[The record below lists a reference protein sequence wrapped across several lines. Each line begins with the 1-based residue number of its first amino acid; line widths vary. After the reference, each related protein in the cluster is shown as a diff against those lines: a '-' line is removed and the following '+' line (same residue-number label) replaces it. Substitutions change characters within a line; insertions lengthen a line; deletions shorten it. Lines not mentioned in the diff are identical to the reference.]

1 MPRKVTADA
10 LIVEAAAL
18 SWVVAELDGTDLSRP
33 SPCPPW
39 TVGALICHVLI
50 AADRIAQ
57 ALAEPDGAA
66 ADNLISTAAYYRPDE
81 RFSAATNA
89 DRIATAQ
96 SLADRLV
103 PAGPRALAA
112 ELDHRCAAS
121 AELLM
126 AAPADRVV
134 RTRHGDRMLLTDF
147 ARTRVVELGVHGL
160 DVAIGLNRQWWLTDM
175 AAGILEDLLL
185 PAASPPQV
193 RAALGCDRTGLIAR
207 LTGRIAI
214 SAADARRLAD
224 LGVARLA
231 LG

>member
-57 ALAEPDGAA
+57 ALAGPDDA

-121 AELLM
+121 AALIM

-160 DVAIGLNRQWWLTDM
+160 DVAIGLNHQPWLTDE
-175 AAGILEDLLL
+175 AAGVLEDLLL

-207 LTGRIAI
+207 LTGRFAL
-214 SAADARRLAD
+214 SAADAQRLAD

>member
-1 MPRKVTADA
+1 MIA
-10 LIVEAAAL
+10 EAAAL
-18 SWVVAELDGTDLSRP
+18 SRVVAGLDCTELSRA

-57 ALAEPDGAA
+57 ALAEPQDTAA
-66 ADNLISTAAYYRPDE
+66 ELVSTAAYYRRDE

-89 DRIATAQ
+89 DRIETAQ

-112 ELDHRCAAS
+112 ELDRRCAAS

-126 AAPADRVV
+126 AAPADRAV

-147 ARTRVVELGVHGL
+147 ARTRVVEFGVHGL
-160 DVAIGLNRQWWLTDM
+160 DAAIGLNREPWLTDE
-175 AAGILEDLLL
+175 AAAILAELLL
-185 PAASPPQV
+185 PAGLTAQV

-207 LTGRIAI
+207 LTGRIAL
-214 SAADARRLAD
+214 SPAEAEQLTN

>member
-10 LIVEAAAL
+10 LIAEAAAL
-18 SWVVAELDGTDLSRP
+18 SSVVAELDGTDLSRP

-57 ALAEPDGAA
+57 ALAGPDDA
-66 ADNLISTAAYYRPDE
+66 ADNLISTAAYYRPDG

-96 SLADRLV
+96 SLAGRLV
-103 PAGPRALAA
+103 PSGPRALAA

-160 DVAIGLNRQWWLTDM
+160 DAAIGLNRKPWLTDE
-175 AAGILEDLLL
+175 AAGVLEDLLL

-193 RAALGCDRTGLIAR
+193 RAALGCERTGLIAR
-207 LTGRIAI
+207 LTGRIAL

-224 LGVARLA
+224 LGVARFA

>member
-1 MPRKVTADA
+1 MPRKATADA
-10 LIVEAAAL
+10 LIAEAATL
-18 SWVVAELDGTDLSRP
+18 SSVVAGLDGADLNRP
-33 SPCPPW
+33 SPCQPW

-57 ALAEPDGAA
+57 ALARPDDGT
-66 ADNLISTAAYYRPDE
+66 DNLISTAAYYRPDE

-103 PAGPRALAA
+103 PAGPPALAA
-112 ELDHRCAAS
+112 ELDRRCAAS

-134 RTRHGDRMLLTDF
+134 RTRHGDRMLLSDF

-160 DVAIGLNRQWWLTDM
+160 DVAIGLNRQSWLTDE
-175 AAGILEDLLL
+175 AAVILEGLLL
-185 PAASPPQV
+185 PAASAPRV
-193 RAALGCDRTGLIAR
+193 RAALGCDRIGLIAR
-207 LTGRIAI
+207 LTGRI
-214 SAADARRLAD
+214 SLSPADERRLTD
-224 LGVARLA
+224 LSVARLA

>member
-1 MPRKVTADA
+1 MIA
-10 LIVEAAAL
+10 EAAAL
-18 SWVVAELDGTDLSRP
+18 SRVVAGLDSTDLSRT

-39 TVGALICHVLI
+39 TIGALICHVLI
-50 AADRIAQ
+50 AAGRIAQ
-57 ALAEPDGAA
+57 ALAEPDEP
-66 ADNLISTAAYYRPDE
+66 ADELVSTAAYYRPDE

-112 ELDHRCAAS
+112 EMDRRCTAS

-126 AAPADRVV
+126 AAPADRAV
-134 RTRHGDRMLLTDF
+134 RTRHGDRMLLSDF

-160 DVAIGLNRQWWLTDM
+160 DAAIGLDREPWLTDE
-175 AAGILEDLLL
+175 AAAILADLLL
-185 PAASPPQV
+185 PAGRTPEV

-207 LTGRIAI
+207 LTGRIAL
-214 SAADARRLAD
+214 SPAEAQRLTD